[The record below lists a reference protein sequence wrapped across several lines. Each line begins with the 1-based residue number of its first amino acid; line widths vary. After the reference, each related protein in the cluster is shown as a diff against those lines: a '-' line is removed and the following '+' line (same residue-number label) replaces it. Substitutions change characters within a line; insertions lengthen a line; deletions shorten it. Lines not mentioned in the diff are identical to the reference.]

1 MDGSLVGVM
10 KALILGKGGTFCKKK
25 KRKRKK
31 KRKAKHHEESYEVK
45 KKRKEE
51 RERRTHLFVLQKL
64 GQMAGNLAKP
74 PRSLPIIG
82 MTSLRRG
89 RRH

>member
-1 MDGSLVGVM
+1 MMDGSLVGMM
-10 KALILGKGGTFCKKK
+10 KALMPRKGGTSCIQKKK
-25 KRKRKK
+25 KRKE
-31 KRKAKHHEESYEVK
+31 KAKHHEESYEVK

-64 GQMAGNLAKP
+64 GQMAGNLTKP

-82 MTSLRRG
+82 MTHLRRG
-89 RRH
+89 RHH